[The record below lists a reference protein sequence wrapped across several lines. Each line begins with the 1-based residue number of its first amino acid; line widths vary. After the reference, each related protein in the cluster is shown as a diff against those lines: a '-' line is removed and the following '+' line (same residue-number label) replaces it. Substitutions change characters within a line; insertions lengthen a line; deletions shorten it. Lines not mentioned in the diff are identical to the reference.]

1 VGKDADARSDAER
14 SGCAR
19 AWKGGVGWPYAL
31 RLEDSSLTADERLLD
46 SARPSFIFGS
56 LPVSDPFSSVILTLD
71 SSYRLPV
78 K

>member
-31 RLEDSSLTADERLLD
+31 RLEDSSLAADERLLY
-46 SARPSFIFGS
+46 SAR
-56 LPVSDPFSSVILTLD
+56 LIL
-71 SSYRLPV
+71 SYAGKLVDRSAE
-78 K
+78 